1 MAFNIKSTLAVSRGS
16 AGRARSPSEPLDR
29 LGAVAAAVAV
39 NEVERRVEGNAP
51 YRHTFS
57 PSRLRRG
64 SVLIIAMLVAALIA
78 LVLGSYLSL
87 GLSTARFASRTFYSN
102 ASFNLAEAGAEEAV
116 WSFNRLTNGASDGW
130 TAWSNDGTNAWQKF
144 DGFTFGASAT
154 GSVKVYVE
162 NYLPPAGSVI
172 LPKVIALASVN
183 PGADAPVTKMLEL
196 TLSRRSH
203 FASGLV
209 AQDSITFNGNNAS
222 VDSWNSGS
230 ATSPVAYSATARN
243 DHGSVASMSVQ
254 TTAMLVNQADIW
266 GYVATGGSAPQV
278 GVNGSI
284 RGATTPV
291 GVQIDPSRVST
302 DFCINLDSVTAPSG
316 GTTIAPISGTTT
328 LGTLGTTTSWQC
340 TSISLQGSQVLTIL
354 GQVTLVLT
362 AGSGS
367 QALDLEG
374 SATIHIPAGSSLALY
389 VEGDVK
395 IAGKATLGNDNI
407 QPISCQFWGTNGTA
421 GAQSIELTGNGAL
434 VSVVYAPD
442 AVVKL
447 DGNGDMMGSVIAYDI
462 IVAGNAAYHYD
473 ESLASYGDAGFGV
486 SKWRE
491 ITTGAE
497 RGTYL
502 PLFNGW

>member
-1 MAFNIKSTLAVSRGS
+1 MKFL
-16 AGRARSPSEPLDR
+16 
-29 LGAVAAAVAV
+29 
-39 NEVERRVEGNAP
+39 
-51 YRHTFS
+51 

-87 GLSTARFASRTFYSN
+87 GLSTARFANRTFYSN

-116 WSFNRLTNGASDGW
+116 WSFNRITNGASDGW

-144 DGFTFGASAT
+144 NGFSFGASAT

-183 PGADAPVTKMLEL
+183 SGADAPVTKMLEL
-196 TLSRRSH
+196 TLGRRSH

-230 ATSPVAYSATARN
+230 AASPVPYSAAVRN
-243 DHGSVASMSVQ
+243 DHGSVASASVQ
-254 TTAMLVNQADIW
+254 NTAMLVNQADIW
-266 GYVATGGSAPQV
+266 GYAATGGAAPQV

-291 GVQIDPSRVST
+291 GVQIDPNRVST
-302 DFCINLDSVTAPSG
+302 DFCINLDSVTAPTG
-316 GTTIAPISGTTT
+316 GTSIDPISGTMT
-328 LGTLGTTTSWQC
+328 LGTLGTATSWQC
-340 TSISLQGSQVLTIL
+340 HSISLQGKQVLTIL

-362 AGSGS
+362 ASSGS
-367 QALDLEG
+367 QALDIEG
-374 SATIHIPAGSSLALY
+374 NATIHIPAGSSLTLY
-389 VEGDVK
+389 AEGDLK
-395 IAGKATLGNDNI
+395 ISGNGLGNDNV
-407 QPISCQFWGTNGTA
+407 QPITCQFWGTNTTA
-421 GAQSIELTGNGAL
+421 AGQSIELAGNGAL
-434 VSVVYAPD
+434 ASVIYAPN

-462 IVAGNAAYHYD
+462 IIVGNAAYHYD
-473 ESLASYGDAGFGV
+473 ESLASYGDGSYGV
-486 SKWRE
+486 TKWRE

-497 RGTYL
+497 RGSYL